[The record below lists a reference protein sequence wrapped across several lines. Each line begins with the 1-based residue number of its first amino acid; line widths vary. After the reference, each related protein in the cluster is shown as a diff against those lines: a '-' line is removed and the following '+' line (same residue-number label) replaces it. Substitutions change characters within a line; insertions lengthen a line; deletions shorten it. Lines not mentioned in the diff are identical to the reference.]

1 LSSRNGLLL
10 TAAPTFHGRTAFA
23 AMRTAAQWAAMQR
36 IPKGSAMAKATHT
49 AIWALCYFLAPFAV
63 FVGLVAI
70 GTFTA
75 NLTAT
80 NLEIDA
86 LVLCGLF
93 GGLIL
98 ALVRKYRINA
108 LMLICSVSLIA
119 VYLWHFGPPLSS
131 EAPLQRYLYKAE
143 ILLTPD
149 FDKKCIPPNGILFGG
164 DTLRICSTYDF
175 NLVGFV
181 DLIVKISGSY
191 PEDSLIDDINSRKVN
206 PAVDVDEL
214 IRLGGMWPNSVT
226 GQHLV
231 SDYYLI
237 KVHICGNARPYC

>member
-1 LSSRNGLLL
+1 
-10 TAAPTFHGRTAFA
+10 
-23 AMRTAAQWAAMQR
+23 MRTAAQCAAMRQL
-36 IPKGSAMAKATHT
+36 PESCAMAKATRT
-49 AIWALCYFLAPFAV
+49 AILALCYFIAPFAI
-63 FVGLVAI
+63 FFGLVAI
-70 GTFTA
+70 GTLTA

-80 NLEIDA
+80 NFEIDA

-93 GGLIL
+93 CGLIL
-98 ALVRKYRINA
+98 MRVRKYRINA

-119 VYLWHFGPPLSS
+119 VYLWHFGTPLSS
-131 EAPLQRYLYKAE
+131 ETPLQRYLYKAE

-149 FDKKCIPPNGILFGG
+149 FDKKCVPPNGILFSG
-164 DTLRICSTYDF
+164 DTLRICSTHDF

-191 PEDSLIDDINSRKVN
+191 PKDRLIDDINSRKVN

-214 IRLGGMWPNSVT
+214 IKMGGMWPNSVT
-226 GQHLV
+226 GQHLL